1 MKIFYA
7 IQATGNGHVSR
18 AAQLIPFMQKFGEVD
33 AFVSGANATLDMPF
47 DVKYRSKGMSL
58 FYGKCGGLDYGA
70 FLKNT
75 NYMQVRRDA
84 KNLPVDKYDVV
95 INDFEHLTALACKMK
110 NIPSV
115 QFGHQASFM
124 SDKTPR
130 PDKKSWLGELILHK
144 YAVATSYIGLHF
156 QRYEDFI
163 FPPVIKTSLLQAL
176 PTNEGHITV
185 YLPAFQQ
192 HCLLGYL
199 HDLAD
204 VHFHLFLPNIKT
216 IYREKNITYMPVGTE
231 LFNKSL
237 ITCAGIITGGGFEA
251 PAEALYLGKK
261 LLAIP
266 ISGQYEQ
273 HCNAAA
279 LKLMGVQTLADVT
292 PNFATDIKNWLN
304 TKQLFI
310 KQPANDV
317 MTTLQYLFDT
327 YPSVKYK
334 KENSEP
340 VENFL

>member
-7 IQATGNGHVSR
+7 IQATGNGHISR
-18 AAQLIPFMQKFGEVD
+18 AAQLIPFMQKFGVVD

-47 DVKYRSKGMSL
+47 NVKYRSKGMSL
-58 FYGKCGGLDYGA
+58 FYGKCGGLDYTA
-70 FLKNT
+70 FAKNT
-75 NYMQVRRDA
+75 NYFLVRKEA
-84 KNLPVDKYDVV
+84 KDLPVEKYDVV

-110 NIPSV
+110 KVPSV

-130 PDKKSWLGELILHK
+130 PFKKSFLGEFILHK

-156 QRYEDFI
+156 QQYEDFI
-163 FPPVIKTSLLQAL
+163 FPPVVKTDLLQAM
-176 PTNEGHITV
+176 PTNEGHFTV

-192 HCLLGYL
+192 HCLLEYL
-199 HDLAD
+199 HTLED

-237 ITCAGIITGGGFEA
+237 VTCDGIITGGGFET

-266 ISGQYEQ
+266 IRGQYEQ

-279 LKLMGVQTLADVT
+279 LKLMGVTVLDDVT
-292 PNFATDIKNWLN
+292 KTFATDISNWLN
-304 TKQLFI
+304 TKQTPI
-310 KQPANDV
+310 KQQANDV
-317 MTTLQYLFDT
+317 RQTLQFLFDT
-327 YPSVKYK
+327 YPKR
-334 KENSEP
+334 NP
-340 VENFL
+340 Q